1 MRATTFS
8 LDNLEGQ
15 VLRDGDFFQLHI
27 EAAGGKVEWWKD
39 GELLPNMEKGLSD
52 RACRYVNVDQP
63 NRTQLLEPGTYKR
76 REEDFP
82 PNAGRHSY
90 LGGRCQVC
98 HTHIHLFFWKFRKIL
113 TWTLSVSSKAFV
125 RSAHDSFSLSIKKS
139 NFNCGCC
146 NTAL

>member
-63 NRTQLLEPGTYKR
+63 NRTQLLEPGTYKLSLIHISEPTR
-76 REEDFP
+76 RR
-82 PNAGRHSY
+82 G
-90 LGGRCQVC
+90 
-98 HTHIHLFFWKFRKIL
+98 IW
-113 TWTLSVSSKAFV
+113 
-125 RSAHDSFSLSIKKS
+125 
-139 NFNCGCC
+139 
-146 NTAL
+146 

>member
-1 MRATTFS
+1 M
-8 LDNLEGQ
+8 
-15 VLRDGDFFQLHI
+15 LRDGDFFQLHI

-113 TWTLSVSSKAFV
+113 KSLDTF
-125 RSAHDSFSLSIKKS
+125 SFLKS
-139 NFNCGCC
+139 FCQECP
-146 NTAL
+146 

>member
-1 MRATTFS
+1 M
-8 LDNLEGQ
+8 
-15 VLRDGDFFQLHI
+15 LRDGDFFQLHV

-98 HTHIHLFFWKFRKIL
+98 HTHIHLFSGNSEKSSLGHFQFPQKL
-113 TWTLSVSSKAFV
+113 LSGVPMIVSAFQ
-125 RSAHDSFSLSIKKS
+125 
-139 NFNCGCC
+139 
-146 NTAL
+146 